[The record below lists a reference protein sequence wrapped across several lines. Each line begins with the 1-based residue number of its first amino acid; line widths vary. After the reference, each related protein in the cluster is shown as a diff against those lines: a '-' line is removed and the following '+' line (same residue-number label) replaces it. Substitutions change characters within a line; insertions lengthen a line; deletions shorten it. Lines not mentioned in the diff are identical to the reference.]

1 MAKKTFNLILRV
13 SGDWKN
19 ELQKICKN
27 KGRTMTGHIEHSLK
41 LAKLV
46 TEFCAGNDDLDHVEY
61 ILFKTKL
68 SPGGKQQNLPDI
80 KPTFLMAAE
89 GEKSL
94 KLPPE
99 KKVAYKKEKK

>member
-13 SGDWKN
+13 SGEWKN
-19 ELQKICKN
+19 DLQRICKN

-46 TEFCAGNDDLDHVEY
+46 TDFCAGNDDITHVEY
-61 ILFKTKL
+61 VLRDLKPAPAQSF
-68 SPGGKQQNLPDI
+68 PDI
-80 KPTFLMAAE
+80 KPAFLMAAE
-89 GEKSL
+89 GVKSV
-94 KLPPE
+94 KLPLE